1 MSELARQIERYIAE
15 LARGGAS
22 PHTVAA
28 YAADLRQFLEFLSPP
43 EMAPPEPPSISS
55 CSASGSPRS
64 IV

>member
-1 MSELARQIERYIAE
+1 

-43 EMAPPEPPSISS
+43 ETAPPEPPAVDLLML
-55 CSASGSPRS
+55 ASGWRRC
-64 IV
+64 IA